1 MFHYRFISLA
11 TDNQIRQIL
20 NLYREAGWWSE
31 KYDFTEKMDQ
41 IVKGS
46 HCFMISLNEKEIVGC
61 GRAISDGVSDAY
73 IQDVTVK
80 KKYENRGIGSRIV
93 EEIIDR
99 LLADEIS
106 WIGLIAENRTTQF
119 YERLG
124 LEPMKNATPMRID
137 TPWT

>member
-1 MFHYRFISLA
+1 MLNYRFISRA

-20 NLYREAGWWSE
+20 ALYREAGWWSE
-31 KYDFTEKMDQ
+31 KYDFMEKMDQ
-41 IVKGS
+41 IVRGS
-46 HCFMISLNEKEIVGC
+46 HCFMISLHEDEIIGC

-80 KKYENRGIGSRIV
+80 EKYKNRGIGSRIV
-93 EEIIDR
+93 GEIIDR

-106 WIGLIAENRTTQF
+106 WIGLIAENRTAQF
-119 YERLG
+119 YKRLG
-124 LEPMKNATPMRID
+124 LEPMKNATPMRIE